1 MVNPGNLVLDYL
13 TIPWLIFFFIPIT
26 CLLDSVGRN
35 SVLVTYSL
43 SCSLERYYEG
53 RSRLLHKNTS
63 QWPFHSGMN
72 STIFPRMLIL
82 RIWYWIKW
90 SSCWWYLSW
99 ILITK
104 FAWYCIDFGRRNYIL
119 VIPDYN
125 TSWSPCIFYWQA
137 KYSLKSCSMYLKIS
151 RKKAYSMAN

>member
-1 MVNPGNLVLDYL
+1 M
-13 TIPWLIFFFIPIT
+13 
-26 CLLDSVGRN
+26 
-35 SVLVTYSL
+35 TYSL

-151 RKKAYSMAN
+151 RKKPTQWQINIFFWQQIQLNCVQEKDMFWLLVTIHLRTP

>member
-1 MVNPGNLVLDYL
+1 M
-13 TIPWLIFFFIPIT
+13 IFFFIPIT

-104 FAWYCIDFGRRNYIL
+104 FAWYCIDFGRKITFWSFLTTTLLGLLAFFTDRLNIL
-119 VIPDYN
+119 LNPA
-125 TSWSPCIFYWQA
+125 PCI
-137 KYSLKSCSMYLKIS
+137 
-151 RKKAYSMAN
+151 